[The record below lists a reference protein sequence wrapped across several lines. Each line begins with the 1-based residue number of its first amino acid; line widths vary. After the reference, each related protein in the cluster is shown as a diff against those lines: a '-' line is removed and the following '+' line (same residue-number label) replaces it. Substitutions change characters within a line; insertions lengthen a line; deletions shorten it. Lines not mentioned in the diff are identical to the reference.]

1 MQKSPRQPVRTLP
14 ACLTALAVTLSL
26 SGWASAADDTGSS
39 PATSRSG
46 SHADYQQLVDE
57 GMALYKAHDHRLALE
72 KFLQAYAIEQ
82 DPNLLFNVARCYE
95 ARGEH
100 AAAVEKYEQYL
111 ADPNSDDQGKERARK
126 SIQALRKGD
135 QPREAAT
142 SPSQSAAEKKTAPS
156 SDSEGGNVKAVV
168 GWVATAVLA
177 AGATVTGILAI
188 DSASQLR
195 TAKDAYP
202 GNAADI
208 DHYSNKTL
216 ALSITADV
224 LGVAAVAV
232 GGLSLYW
239 TVAGSPSQTELKAGV
254 GPGGI
259 RFVGAF

>member
-1 MQKSPRQPVRTLP
+1 MQKSPRQPVRTLT
-14 ACLTALAVTLSL
+14 AALTALAVTLTL
-26 SGWASAADDTGSS
+26 SGWASAAEDTGSS
-39 PATSRSG
+39 PASSRNSN
-46 SHADYQQLVDE
+46 HADYQQLVDE
-57 GMALYKAHDHRLALE
+57 GMTLYKAREHRLALE

-95 ARGEH
+95 ARGDH
-100 AAAVEKYEQYL
+100 AAAIEKYEQYL

-135 QPREAAT
+135 RAKEASDHQPRSAPDKKEAPPPDT
-142 SPSQSAAEKKTAPS
+142 
-156 SDSEGGNVKAVV
+156 EGSNGKVVV
-168 GWVATAVLA
+168 GWIATAVLA

-216 ALSITADV
+216 ALSVTADV
-224 LGVAAVAV
+224 LGVAAVAM

-239 TVAGSPSQTELKAGV
+239 TVAGSPSQPELKAGV
-254 GPGGI
+254 GPGGL